1 MNSHFAHLD
10 GVIKELFESK
20 YSLTEPV
27 VLFKKKSCEYNLHNM
42 QGFLNV
48 AVWGEYNKHSDMQE
62 LKFHKT
68 IL

>member
-1 MNSHFAHLD
+1 MNSHFAHLA

-27 VLFKKKSCEYNLHNM
+27 VLFKKKSCVYSSHNM

-48 AVWGEYNKHSDMQE
+48 AVCGEYNKHSDMKE

-68 IL
+68 VL